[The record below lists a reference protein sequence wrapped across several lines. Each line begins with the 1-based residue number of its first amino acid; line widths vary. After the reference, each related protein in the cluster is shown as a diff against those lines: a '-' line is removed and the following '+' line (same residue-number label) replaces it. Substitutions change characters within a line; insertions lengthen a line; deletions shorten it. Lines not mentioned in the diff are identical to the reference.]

1 MANAKDTGG
10 RQGGEMVQQ
19 LTSKLYI
26 FSCTATHT
34 TWWRNMGNRNIIVIL
49 SPHCPVMGITAL
61 GSCKHQSIMFAQ
73 TERLLW
79 IPLEAMEP
87 PFSLLWK
94 TYSKA
99 SKDCSWQWSVR
110 AFRTHFYWYYAK
122 CCRMQFSLGVARWV
136 LLKFIR
142 LQNNLFLFWDLK
154 AQTYPNYLDFCQET
168 KSSGVTW
175 PFGTQMELSRRL
187 RSERKMPRDTREPA
201 VLCRA

>member
-1 MANAKDTGG
+1 
-10 RQGGEMVQQ
+10 MVQQ
-19 LTSKLYI
+19 LTSELCI

-73 TERLLW
+73 TERLLQ
-79 IPLEAMEP
+79 IPLEAMET
-87 PFSLLWK
+87 PFSLLSK

-122 CCRMQFSLGVARWV
+122 SCRMQFSLGVARWV

-154 AQTYPNYLDFCQET
+154 AQTYLNYLDFCQET

-201 VLCRA
+201 VLCCA